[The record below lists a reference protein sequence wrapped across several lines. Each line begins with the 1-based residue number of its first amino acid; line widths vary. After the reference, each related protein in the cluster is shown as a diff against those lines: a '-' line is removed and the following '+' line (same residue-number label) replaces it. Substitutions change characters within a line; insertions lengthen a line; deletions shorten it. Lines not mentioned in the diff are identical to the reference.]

1 MTRYSPQ
8 IWAAIKTD
16 YCSGARSVP
25 EIEAYYGPRASTI
38 ETRCRKE
45 GWQKTTSALP
55 AIPLTVPER
64 EPDGHMSRERFAPRL
79 KNLLERAVAEI
90 ELAAAGRTA
99 DTTSMDRARDVRT
112 LTTVVR
118 LLDELEHGPLQT
130 EKPNPMEETEHNEH
144 LIRQE
149 IADRL
154 GRLRDAGRT
163 L

>member
-1 MTRYSPQ
+1 MTRYTPQ

-16 YCSGARSVP
+16 YCSGARSLE
-25 EIEAYYGPRASTI
+25 EIETYYGPRAGTV

-45 GWQKTTSALP
+45 GWQKTASALP
-55 AIPLTVPER
+55 AIPLTVPEL
-64 EPDGHMSRERFAPRL
+64 EPEGHLRRERFAPRL
-79 KNLLERAVAEI
+79 KNLLERTVAEI
-90 ELAAAGRTA
+90 EMAAAERTDA
-99 DTTSMDRARDVRT
+99 ATSMDRARDVRT
-112 LTTVVR
+112 LTTVAR

-154 GRLRDAGRT
+154 GRLKDAGRT